1 MAVNEIRRS
10 QAIYAYAPGAI
21 GDFPE
26 LSLMILTHDNEVD
39 DWGEE
44 SHDDPSLERQIIED
58 ERLGDAFNV
67 DRFVLPPVSTQ
78 QKRFGVCGIR
88 FPVSMYC
95 PKCGRIHFE
104 PQLMK
109 YYGPGGYIPNVRGN
123 KTFNQQ
129 QQAYYCSDCI
139 QRRQYNKLIPTRFV
153 IATEDGFIDDF
164 PWDWFVHIA
173 APEERGKGHKLYLEF
188 SGSTASL
195 SGIKVI
201 SRDRSGHDIVSR
213 KMGEIA
219 DENFLCEND
228 YLEYVGYRMAK
239 PWLTDLSKGR
249 SFYTEE
255 IKVPHDK
262 NHELTRRK
270 YPRVLQ
276 RGAGNLYFPIIF
288 SALRLPRVK
297 PHFNHVILNNI
308 DSVVK
313 TLCGFIKEERD
324 WRKYFLEEEGF
335 KGLCERNCNVS
346 AEDLKQYVKLYF
358 DGPIENRSGTLR
370 WDEFQ
375 YYTDSGIT
383 QVDRLYKAVHIDGR
397 HFQTNHLLKN
407 GIIRQV
413 VILEKLTVLN
423 IFKGFT
429 RLRPLMVD
437 DLAFVEGVGLSGA
450 RLEEY
455 KRIQRPCKSVSTKEL
470 PCSEN
475 RGEGIFIRF
484 DDEKLFAWEHSALVE
499 RRVKMLNDNLENYA
513 AQFGLSLPVVS
524 ARYVLLHTLSHML
537 MNEMAYDC
545 GYNVAS
551 LSELIYCGDESE
563 QVMNGILI
571 YTSSPDADGTMG
583 GLAENGRPEYLPGLI
598 AKAYDRA
605 KWCSSDPLCIESG
618 GQGFMGLNLAA
629 CHSCL
634 VLPETCCENMN
645 RYLDRALVVG
655 GLHKDELPGFFDVIR
670 QL

>member
-10 QAIYAYAPGAI
+10 QAIYSYAPGAI

-26 LSLMILTHDNEVD
+26 LSLMILTHDNEVN
-39 DWGEE
+39 DWGQEN
-44 SHDDPSLERQIIED
+44 HDDPSLERQVIED
-58 ERLGDAFNV
+58 ERLGQAFHA

-78 QKRFGVCGIR
+78 QKRYGVCGIR

-104 PQLMK
+104 PQLID
-109 YYGPGGYIPNVRGN
+109 YYGPGGYMPNRSDR
-123 KTFNQQ
+123 TFNQQ
-129 QQAYYCSDCI
+129 QQAYYCPDCH
-139 QRRQYNKLIPTRFV
+139 RRGLYVKLVPTRFV
-153 IATEDGFIDDF
+153 IATEDGFVDDF

-173 APEERGKGHKLYLEF
+173 VPEERGKGHKLYLEF

-201 SRDRSGHDIVSR
+201 SRDQSGQDIVSR
-213 KMGEIA
+213 KMGEIGN
-219 DENFLCEND
+219 ENFLCEND
-228 YLEYVGYRMAK
+228 YLEYVGYRMPK
-239 PWLTDLSKGR
+239 PWLTDVSAGR
-249 SFYTEE
+249 NFYTEE
-255 IKVPHDK
+255 IRVPHDK
-262 NHELTRRK
+262 DNELTRRK

-288 SALRLPRVK
+288 SALRLPKVQ
-297 PHFNHVILNNI
+297 PHTNHIILNRI
-308 DSVVK
+308 DETVRM
-313 TLCGFIKEERD
+313 LCSFIKDERD
-324 WRKYFLEEEGF
+324 WKKYFLEGDGF
-335 KGLCERNCNVS
+335 KGLCGRNSNVS
-346 AEDLKQYVKLYF
+346 EEDLRRYIKIYF
-358 DGPIENRSGTLR
+358 DGPLEDRSGALR

-375 YYTDSGIT
+375 YYTNSQIT
-383 QVDRLYKAVHIDGR
+383 QVDGLYKAVHIDGR
-397 HFQTNHLLKN
+397 YFQNNHLLKS
-407 GIIRQV
+407 GIIREV

-429 RLRPLMVD
+429 RLRPLMID
-437 DLAFVEGVGLSGA
+437 DLAFAEGVGLSGA

-455 KRIQRPCKSVSTKEL
+455 KRIQRPCKADATREL

-484 DDEKLFAWEHSALVE
+484 DDEKLFAWEQKDFVQQ
-499 RRVKMLNDNLENYA
+499 RMGMLNGNLENYA
-513 AQFGLSLPVVS
+513 AQFGLTLPAVS

-537 MNEMAYDC
+537 MNELAYDC

-551 LSELIYCGDESE
+551 LSELIYCGDEDK

-571 YTSSPDADGTMG
+571 YTSSPDADVTMG
-583 GLAENGRPEYLPGLI
+583 GVAENGRPEYLPELL

-605 KWCSSDPLCIESG
+605 KWCSSDPLCIEST

-629 CHSCL
+629 CHSCM

-655 GLHKDELPGFFDVIR
+655 GLRKKELPGFFDVIR